1 MGSIYKRKSDGKW
14 VGSVFLGTDDYG
26 KKMRKVVYGKTE
38 KEVKKK
44 VNQIE
49 FEINNGLY
57 VKDTKDTLIGF
68 LNEYIKLKMES
79 AKPWAQTTESLYKMY
94 VRVHFEPYFK
104 DKRLDKVKPIDIDKF
119 YSYKLEDLDGNT
131 VIKLHKF
138 LNAAFNFGLK
148 KDMVKYNPC
157 FKADPPEFTE
167 YVPNVYN
174 TDQFLKL
181 WDYVQDKYDR
191 VPIALGAGAGLRRG
205 EIFGLCWKNV
215 DFKKNMITIEQT
227 RVRFDKVIEKDP
239 KTKKS
244 ARTISVPD
252 YVIDTLRSYMKEKQV
267 INQNER
273 ILDVTP
279 TWYSQR
285 FGELLAKFGLPKTR
299 LHDLRHFNATLM
311 MNSGVPDKV
320 AAERLGHAD
329 TTMLK
334 RVYQHV
340 QTSADKNASDKLN
353 IVNKKNIS

>member
-1 MGSIYKRKSDGKW
+1 MGSIYKRKSDGRW
-14 VGSVFLGTDDYG
+14 VGSVSLGADENG
-26 KKMRKVVYGKTE
+26 KYKKKTVYGNTK
-38 KEVKKK
+38 KEVQAK
-44 VNQIE
+44 VNKIE

-79 AKPWAQTTESLYKMY
+79 TKPWAQTTEELYKMY

-104 DKRLDKVKPIDIDKF
+104 DKQLSKIKPVDIDKF

-148 KDMVKYNPC
+148 KDMVKTNPC
-157 FKADPPEFTE
+157 FKADPPEFKE
-167 YVPNVYN
+167 YVPNVYDTN
-174 TDQFLKL
+174 QFLKL
-181 WDYVQDKYDR
+181 WHYVQDKYDR
-191 VPIALGAGAGLRRG
+191 VPISLGAGAGLRRG
-205 EIFGLCWKNV
+205 EIFGLCWRNI
-215 DFKKNMITIEQT
+215 DFKNKMITIEQT

-252 YVIDTLRSYMKEKQV
+252 YVIDTLRSYMQEKKV
-267 INQNER
+267 VNKNER

-285 FGELLAKFGLPKTR
+285 FRELLAKFGLPKTR

-311 MNSGVPDKV
+311 MEKGIPDRV
-320 AAERLGHAD
+320 AADRLGHTD

-334 RVYQHV
+334 RVYQHT
-340 QTSADKNASDKLN
+340 QSSADRNASNKLN
-353 IVNKKNIS
+353 IV